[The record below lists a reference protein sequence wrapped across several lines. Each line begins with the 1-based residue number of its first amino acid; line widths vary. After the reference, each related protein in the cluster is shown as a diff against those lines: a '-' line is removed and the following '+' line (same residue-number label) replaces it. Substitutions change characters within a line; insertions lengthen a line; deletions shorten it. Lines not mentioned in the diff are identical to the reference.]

1 MYTYDD
7 NNNRTSETDANGNT
21 VSYVYND
28 KNLLAS
34 TTDKNGN
41 LTNVTTPEGF
51 TNEYTYDF
59 RNNVSTFTDANGNK
73 AEYTY
78 DNNGNKTKETYNN
91 DISVSYAYDELNKLT
106 SAADANGSITRYA
119 YDKVGNI
126 TNAITPTGIKTRY
139 TYDGNGNVKQ
149 VYDSSDTL
157 VQSTD
162 YDLWNNPMRV
172 KDALGNTTSYNY
184 NSTGKLLSYTTPRGN
199 TYSYTYDGNGNM
211 LTETDP
217 MDGVV
222 GYEYN
227 AFDTAASF
235 TDANGNKTQYTY
247 DLLNRLT
254 SETSATGDSDNY
266 TYDAVSNLTA
276 YTNKRGQ
283 NIGYTYDKDGRMTNR
298 TTVEGATAYTYDN
311 NGNLLTVTD
320 NNGTISRTYD
330 NLNRVTS
337 YTNANGDTIGYE
349 YDNVGNI
356 TKLTYPDSKEVTY
369 TYNADNQ
376 MTSVTDWNGH
386 KTTYAYDENGRLSKI
401 NRPDGSTETYTYNV
415 IGQLLTAVD
424 KSANGTVINEYSY
437 AYDADGNII
446 TENSLNE
453 PVASDFGIDSAEMG
467 YGLANQL
474 NSFNGVPISY
484 DKDGNMLSTPLS
496 DKWGTLTYDSLNNLT
511 DITTSAGAIAY
522 DYDAEGY
529 RTSKTEYGITT
540 DFVVNPNAEL
550 SQVLT
555 STTNGE
561 TTYYVYGLGLVSQEN
576 SEGYKL
582 YHYDY
587 RGSTTAITN
596 INGTVTDTVYYDPY
610 GNVVKRSGTTE
621 IPFLYVGKYGVETDT
636 NGLYYMRARYYNPTI
651 QRFINVDPIR
661 DRYNWYNYCDNSS
674 ITRIDPHGLTDYI
687 YTNKTTYTVEN
698 DEKIWGIIAKNPEKR
713 YFIDVNGTRYQVNST
728 ETVEF
733 YFDTPASE
741 RKINAN
747 FGNSQMYELLIEAQH
762 KGVSLTNIMQES
774 VGGYL
779 DFKLKLDKG
788 TIYNI
793 NGIYYNANE
802 TGNYMWSFI
811 LRINGYLK
819 ILDGALAQG
828 GSMVSKTPRLD
839 ESWDV
844 QARAQGEKKQI
855 NIKD

>member
-1 MYTYDD
+1 M
-7 NNNRTSETDANGNT
+7 S
-21 VSYVYND
+21 
-28 KNLLAS
+28 
-34 TTDKNGN
+34 
-41 LTNVTTPEGF
+41 
-51 TNEYTYDF
+51 
-59 RNNVSTFTDANGNK
+59 
-73 AEYTY
+73 
-78 DNNGNKTKETYNN
+78 
-91 DISVSYAYDELNKLT
+91 
-106 SAADANGSITRYA
+106 
-119 YDKVGNI
+119 
-126 TNAITPTGIKTRY
+126 
-139 TYDGNGNVKQ
+139 
-149 VYDSSDTL
+149 
-157 VQSTD
+157 
-162 YDLWNNPMRV
+162 V

-550 SQVLT
+550 SQVLM
-555 STTNGE
+555 STTGGE

-596 INGTVTDTVYYDPY
+596 INGTVTDIIYYDPY
-610 GNVVKRSGTTE
+610 GNVVKRSGTNET
-621 IPFLYVGKYGVETDT
+621 PFLYVGQYGVETDI

-661 DRYNWYNYCDNSS
+661 DGYNWYGYVGGNPVLFLDYTGLDLVLENYILRYADGVNNVRYVSQKEIDQIVSDLNS
-674 ITRIDPHGLTDYI
+674 ITDYNIRFDNGFFVSDYI
-687 YTNKTTYTVEN
+687 LKNSEEIEHPIGNILIRRILEDDIAFKIYVNADTNETKFTYDPT
-698 DEKIWGIIAKNPEKR
+698 IYRIS
-713 YFIDVNGTRYQVNST
+713 Y
-728 ETVEF
+728 
-733 YFDTPASE
+733 
-741 RKINAN
+741 N
-747 FGNSQMYELLIEAQH
+747 FNE
-762 KGVSLTNIMQES
+762 
-774 VGGYL
+774 
-779 DFKLKLDKG
+779 DLDKG
-788 TIYNI
+788 IFI
-793 NGIYYNANE
+793 EKNGKIVDNVKGSNPS
-802 TGNYMWSFI
+802 YM
-811 LRINGYLK
+811 
-819 ILDGALAQG
+819 ALAHELTHAYRQIIG
-828 GSMVSKTPRLD
+828 VNIVGRIDIKNTNTNEMIMLEEYQTVGLGAWYNTIVVNHHFFNGKFIITENDLRAENGLPRR
-839 ESWDV
+839 E
-844 QARAQGEKKQI
+844 QY
-855 NIKD
+855 